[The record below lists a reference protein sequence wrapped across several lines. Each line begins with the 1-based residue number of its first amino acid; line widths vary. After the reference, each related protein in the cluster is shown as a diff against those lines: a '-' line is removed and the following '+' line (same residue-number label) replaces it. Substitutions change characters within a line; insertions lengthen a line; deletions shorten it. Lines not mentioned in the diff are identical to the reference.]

1 MMSSSSWNVFVS
13 VFLVLTAPWGLVQ
26 AATFTVTNT
35 SDSGAGSLREAILDA
50 NGNAGPDTI
59 AFNIPTSDPN
69 FVDVDAALVGG
80 DAAADVY
87 VITPLSVLPALSD
100 VTGGTRIDGQ
110 TQTSFG
116 GDTNPFGPEIVL
128 DGSVAGGAAGTGF
141 TLISNGNWIFS
152 LNIQSFGS
160 AGIIIQSSNNWVAA
174 NYVGTDATGTAARG
188 NNTQLSFSGGVVVT
202 GVSNVIGTNGD
213 GIADVAE
220 RNIIS
225 GNNRSGVLIF
235 TNQNVVAGNFIGTDR
250 TGTVAVPNGTA
261 VFMLLGAQA
270 NVIGTN
276 GDGVAD
282 TAERNI
288 ISGNGGTGVQI
299 LGDGPTNENIVAGNF
314 IGTDVT
320 GTLSLGNGRWAV
332 TITSSGGPNKS
343 ARNNRIGTNGDGLAD
358 AAERNI
364 MSGNGFGLLIGSAG
378 AEQNIVAGNFIGTDV
393 TGTVAMGNLKNSVTI
408 NNGAHHNL
416 IGTNGDGV
424 ADAAERNIVSGNG
437 QGGVNITGG
446 ANHNVVAGNFI
457 GTDVTGTVGMGN
469 QHSGVAIITGAH
481 SNLIGTNGDGMGDDA
496 ERNIISANGDAGV
509 LVVGNLNV
517 IAGNLIGTDIT
528 GSAALPNFLG
538 VWIISGDDNTIGG
551 TATSESNVIAFNVLD
566 GVFVQAGPGTGN
578 AILSNSIFSNTGLG
592 IDLGQDGVTLN
603 DPEDDDTGVNNLQN
617 FPVLT
622 SASTGGVQGT
632 LNSTPNTAFL
642 LEFFANSTCD
652 SSGFGEGETFLG
664 STNVSTDGSG
674 NTNFTGIFPVPL
686 GTFVTA
692 TATDPNNN
700 TSEFSGCDVEVVAL
714 EVPVDIKP
722 QSCPNPL
729 NVKSGGVLPVA
740 ILGTTDFDVTRVD
753 SVSVRLAGVAPLR
766 STLEDV
772 ATPFVPFIGKVDAFD
787 CTTSGPDGYLDLTL
801 KFRKKDV
808 IAAIGPANDGD
819 VVVLELTGSL
829 TDGSGIVG
837 EDIMVILK

>member
-1 MMSSSSWNVFVS
+1 MSQSATL
-13 VFLVLTAPWGLVQ
+13 FLETMEEVYSFSPIRMWWPATLSAPIVPEL
-26 AATFTVTNT
+26 
-35 SDSGAGSLREAILDA
+35 SLY
-50 NGNAGPDTI
+50 
-59 AFNIPTSDPN
+59 PN
-69 FVDVDAALVGG
+69 
-80 DAAADVY
+80 
-87 VITPLSVLPALSD
+87 
-100 VTGGTRIDGQ
+100 
-110 TQTSFG
+110 
-116 GDTNPFGPEIVL
+116 
-128 DGSVAGGAAGTGF
+128 GGA
-141 TLISNGNWIFS
+141 
-152 LNIQSFGS
+152 
-160 AGIIIQSSNNWVAA
+160 
-174 NYVGTDATGTAARG
+174 
-188 NNTQLSFSGGVVVT
+188 
-202 GVSNVIGTNGD
+202 
-213 GIADVAE
+213 
-220 RNIIS
+220 
-225 GNNRSGVLIF
+225 VLL
-235 TNQNVVAGNFIGTDR
+235 
-250 TGTVAVPNGTA
+250 
-261 VFMLLGAQA
+261 LLGAQA

-282 TAERNI
+282 AAERNI
-288 ISGNGGTGVQI
+288 ISGNGGTGVSI
-299 LGDGPTNENIVAGNF
+299 LGDGPTDENIVAGNF

-320 GTLSLGNGRWAV
+320 GTVSLGNGRWAV
-332 TITSSGGPNKS
+332 TISGV
-343 ARNNRIGTNGDGLAD
+343 RNRIGTNGDRLAD

-364 MSGNGFGLLIGSAG
+364 MSGNGFGLLISSAG
-378 AEQNIVAGNFIGTDV
+378 AEQNVVAGNFIGTDV

-424 ADAAERNIVSGNG
+424 ADAAERNIISGNR
-437 QGGVNITGG
+437 QGGVNITGSET
-446 ANHNVVAGNFI
+446 NHNVVAGNFI

-469 QHSGVAIITGAH
+469 QQTPGVAITTGAH

-496 ERNIISANGDAGV
+496 ERNIISANGGAGV
-509 LVVGNLNV
+509 LVVGNSNV

-528 GSAALPNFLG
+528 GTAALPNSQFG

-652 SSGFGEGETFLG
+652 FSGFGEGETFLG

-740 ILGTTDFDVTRVD
+740 ILGTADFDVTRVD
-753 SVSVRLAGVAPLR
+753 SVSVRFAGVAPLH
-766 STLEDV
+766 SNLEDV

-801 KFRKKDV
+801 KFRKQDV

-837 EDIMVILK
+837 EDVMVILK